1 MHKGNTGKVV
11 RAGTELRDL
20 VEWAKELGFECERTR
35 GSHIRFR
42 RPNTPLVSSSMTPSD
57 HRAYM
62 NTRAKLKRALREA
75 EDKQLRQPS

>member
-1 MHKGNTGKVV
+1 MRKGNTGKVV
-11 RAGTELRDL
+11 RSGTELRDL
-20 VEWAKELGFECERTR
+20 VEWAKALGFEVERTR

-62 NTRAKLKRALREA
+62 NTRSKLKRALKQA
-75 EDKQLRQPS
+75 EELKAVV